1 MMPLARAQVAADS
14 PGWQW
19 PGSLVLRLVLVAMLA
34 VALSGVLSAWLASRA
49 SEREAVRRLVG
60 QQTEEVEV
68 MARLLASKI
77 EQSQKVLRT
86 VAEGVLAWNPVFDV
100 TPGEL
105 IDAIVTE
112 RGVILNP
119 TTENM
124 RAAFGG

>member
-1 MMPLARAQVAADS
+1 MTPLARAQAAADS

-86 VAEGVLAWNPVFDV
+86 VAEGFTPEMLSSPSSLEWLLQQGLPAVQFFDS
-100 TPGEL
+100 
-105 IDAIVTE
+105 
-112 RGVILNP
+112 
-119 TTENM
+119 M
-124 RAAFGG
+124 